1 MKQTTAIPKSPPADP
16 GSLLGAN
23 LAYCQRLTSL
33 AQESQARWAQL
44 GQQIWGEQAT
54 LWQSAFAPLPET
66 PSWKSLAPALGEAA
80 RRQWQARLTTAEAV
94 MHAAL
99 SEQATL
105 AVGLA
110 EAANTW
116 CRDSACACN
125 GLTTHPAANAW
136 TAAAEQMAATAR
148 SLQARGDRHGS

>member
-80 RRQWQARLTTAEAV
+80 RRQWQARQELV
-94 MHAAL
+94 R
-99 SEQATL
+99 SKATL
-105 AVGLA
+105 DQALKGLH
-110 EAANTW
+110 EF
-116 CRDSACACN
+116 
-125 GLTTHPAANAW
+125 G
-136 TAAAEQMAATAR
+136 
-148 SLQARGDRHGS
+148 G